1 MTLESLNAIF
11 KPSSVAV
18 VGADE
23 EPGSPGQVVMKNLTE
38 GKFIGP
44 ILPMH
49 DELDRVMDLPVYREV
64 DTLPLTPDLAV
75 ICCEPSR
82 IPDYILHFGRRGTG
96 GALILSRGLD
106 ELDSETRLM
115 LENAILSAAQ
125 KNRMRVLGPG
135 SSGYINPHVGINASL
150 AHMDAMPGNIGFI
163 SQSASLFTSVLDWA
177 KQRNIGFS
185 HCISLGGKLDLD
197 FSTLLD
203 FLSGDPKTR
212 TVMLYLEDIKDSRSF
227 MSAARSL
234 ARNKPVLVI
243 KSGRTEEA
251 ERLMMLTADTP
262 PGTDA
267 VYDAAFRRAG
277 MLRVFDIDS
286 LFDAVETITRSR
298 PLKGERL
305 AVLVNGRSPGYLVTD
320 MLLEGGGVMAKLSED
335 AKEELSPY
343 ARKPAGNPVII
354 PADSPPEHYAEVLR
368 LLVKAKG
375 VDAVLVMHVP
385 SAVVDGAET
394 AGAVAEIGAKAKRTV
409 LASWIGGENATRARE
424 IFNEAGVSSYWTP
437 DKAARSFLHL
447 VHYRRNQE
455 MLMETPAS
463 LPSNFEPDTSAARR
477 VVSNA
482 LDAGRELLTVP
493 ETMEV
498 LAAYE
503 IPALDTRL
511 ASTPDDAAEAGAEI
525 GFPVALKILSPD
537 IVRKTQAGGVTLDLE
552 SADDVREAAENV
564 KQRVLSHHPD
574 AHVAG
579 YIVQEMG
586 RRATAVELFMSAGTD
601 PAFGPYIRFGHG
613 GADADEIADNA
624 VALPPLNMSLAR
636 ELISR
641 TRVYRRLKGH
651 VEGRS
656 DEIDAICLTLVK
668 ISQLVIDVPE
678 IHTLL
683 INPLYGDE
691 EGVLALDAQILVEKT
706 KFEGADRLA
715 IRPYPQELEECVKL
729 KDDRRVLL
737 RPIRPEDEPEHWEFL
752 SKVDAEDLRFR
763 FFGYVSQ
770 LPRSEMIRLTQI
782 DYNREMA
789 FIATT
794 EDCTDEQPET
804 LGVVRATTDPDN
816 ETAEFA
822 VLVRSDMKGLGL
834 GRLLM
839 EKLIRYFR
847 ARGTHYLVGEA
858 LMQNRAMAGLAEAV
872 GFDVKK
878 DHNEEMYKFRM
889 VLNPE

>member
-1 MTLESLNAIF
+1 MSLETLNSIF

-18 VGADE
+18 VGANE
-23 EPGSPGQVVMKNLTE
+23 TPGTPGQVVMRNLTQ

-44 ILPMH
+44 IIPMH
-49 DELDRVMDLPVYREV
+49 ESLDRVMGLPVYREV

-75 ICCEPSR
+75 ICCEPSV
-82 IPDYILHFGRRGTG
+82 IPDYILQFGRRGTG
-96 GALILSRGLD
+96 GALILSQGFD
-106 ELDSETRLM
+106 ELEPDVRQMLDS
-115 LENAILSAAQ
+115 AILSAAQ
-125 KNRMRVLGPG
+125 KNQMRLLGPN
-135 SSGYINPHVGINASL
+135 SQGYINPHVGINASL
-150 AHMDAMPGNIGFI
+150 AHMDADPGNIAFI
-163 SQSASLFTSVLDWA
+163 SQSASLFTSLLDWA

-185 HCISLGGKLDLD
+185 HCISLGDKLDMD
-197 FSTLLD
+197 FATLLD
-203 FLSGDPKTR
+203 FMAGDHKTR
-212 TVMLYLEDIKDSRSF
+212 TVMLYLEDIKDARTF

-243 KSGRTEEA
+243 KPGRTEET
-251 ERLMMLTADTP
+251 ERLMMLTADAP
-262 PGTDA
+262 PGSDA

-298 PLKGERL
+298 PLKGETL
-305 AVLVNGRSPGYLVTD
+305 AVLVNGNSPGYLATD
-320 MLLEGGGVMAKLSED
+320 MLTEGGGMMARFSED
-335 AKEELSPY
+335 LRDKLAGY
-343 ARKPAGNPVII
+343 AEKPVGNPVVI
-354 PADSPPEHYAEVLR
+354 PADAPPEHYADALR
-368 LLVKAKG
+368 LLTKAKG
-375 VDAVLVMHVP
+375 VDAALVMHVP
-385 SAVVDGAET
+385 SAVTDGAD
-394 AGAVAEIGAKAKRTV
+394 AARAVAEVAAKAKRTV

-424 IFNEAGVSSYWTP
+424 VFHEAGVSSYWTP
-437 DKAARSFLHL
+437 DKAVRSFLHL

-455 MLMETPAS
+455 MLMQTPAS
-463 LPSNFEPDTSAARR
+463 LPRYFEPDTITAKR
-477 VVSNA
+477 VTANA

-493 ETMEV
+493 EAMEL

-503 IPALDTRL
+503 IPTLDTRL
-511 ASTPDDAAEAGAEI
+511 ASTPEEAARAAKAI

-537 IVRKTQAGGVTLDLE
+537 IVRKTQAGGVILDLE
-552 SADDVREAAENV
+552 SKSDVIEAAEGV
-564 KQRVLSHHPD
+564 RERVHSLHPD

-586 RRATAVELFMSAGTD
+586 RRATAVELFMAAGVD
-601 PAFGPYIRFGHG
+601 PVFGPYIRFGHG
-613 GADADEIADNA
+613 GAEADVIEDNA
-624 VALPPLNMSLAR
+624 VALPPLNMSLAK

-651 VEGRS
+651 AEGS
-656 DEIDAICLTLVK
+656 SKEIDAICLTLVK
-668 ISQLVIDVPE
+668 ISQMVIDVPE

-683 INPLYGDE
+683 INPMYADE
-691 EGVLALDAQILVEKT
+691 DGVLALDAQILVEEARY
-706 KFEGADRLA
+706 EGAARLA
-715 IRPYPQELEECVKL
+715 IRPYPQELEECVRL
-729 KDDRRVLL
+729 KDGRQVLL
-737 RPIRPEDEPEHWEFL
+737 RPIRPEDEPKHWEFL

-794 EDCTDEQPET
+794 EGQEQGESET
-804 LGVVRATTDPDN
+804 LGVVRAMTDPDN

-822 VLVRSDMKGLGL
+822 VLVRSDIKGQGL

-839 EKLIRYFR
+839 EKLVRYFR
-847 ARGTHYLVGEA
+847 SRGTRVIVGEA
-858 LMQNRAMAGLAEAV
+858 LMQNRAMAGLAKAV

-878 DHNEEMYKFRM
+878 DHNEEMFKFRM

>member
-23 EPGSPGQVVMKNLTE
+23 EPGSTGQVVLKNLTE

-44 ILPMH
+44 IIPMH
-49 DELDRVMDLPVYREV
+49 DSLDRIMGLPVYREV

-75 ICCEPSR
+75 ICCEPSA
-82 IPDYILHFGRRGTG
+82 IPDYILQFGRRGTG
-96 GALILSRGLD
+96 GALILSKGYE
-106 ELDSETRLM
+106 ELDSDTRQM
-115 LENAILSAAQ
+115 LDAAVLSAAE
-125 KNRMRVLGPG
+125 KNQMRILGPN
-135 SSGYINPHVGINASL
+135 SHGYINPHVGVNASL
-150 AHMDAMPGNIGFI
+150 AHMDARPGNIGFI
-163 SQSASLFTSVLDWA
+163 SQSSSLFTSVLDWA
-177 KQRNIGFS
+177 SQRNIGFS
-185 HCISLGGKLDLD
+185 HCISLGDKLDLD

-203 FLSGDPKTR
+203 FLAGDPKTR

-234 ARNKPVLVI
+234 ARNKPVVVI
-243 KSGRTEEA
+243 KPGRTEEG
-251 ERLMMLTADTP
+251 ERLMMLSADMP

-298 PLKGERL
+298 TLKGETL
-305 AVLVNGRSPGYLVTD
+305 AILVNGKSPGYLAAD
-320 MLLEGGGVMAKLSED
+320 MLLEGGGVMARLSEETR
-335 AKEELSPY
+335 EELAAY
-343 ARKPAGNPVII
+343 ARKPLGNPVVI
-354 PADSPPEHYAEVLR
+354 PANSPPEYYSECLR

-375 VDAVLVMHVP
+375 VDAVLAMHVP
-385 SAVVDGAET
+385 SAIVDGAET
-394 AGAVAEIGAKAKRTV
+394 AKAVAETGAKAKRTV

-437 DKAARSFLHL
+437 DKAVRSFLHL

-463 LPSNFEPDTSAARR
+463 LPSHFEPETATARR

-482 LDAGRELLTVP
+482 LDAGRELLSVP
-493 ETMEV
+493 EAMEV

-503 IPALDTRL
+503 IPTLETRL
-511 ASTPDDAAEAGAEI
+511 ASTPDDAAEVSRELN
-525 GFPVALKILSPD
+525 FPVALKILSPD

-552 SADDVREAAENV
+552 SPEDVREAAATV
-564 KQRVLSHHPD
+564 KERVMSHHPD
-574 AHVAG
+574 AHLAG
-579 YIVQEMG
+579 FIVQEMG
-586 RRATAVELFMSAGTD
+586 RRATAVELFMAAGMD
-601 PAFGPYIRFGHG
+601 PVFGPYIRFGHG
-613 GADADEIADNA
+613 GAQADEIEDNA
-624 VALPPLNMSLAR
+624 VTLPPLNMSLAR

-651 VEGRS
+651 AEGTS
-656 DEIDAICLTLVK
+656 KEIDAICLTLVK

-706 KFEGADRLA
+706 RFEGADRLA
-715 IRPYPQELEECVKL
+715 IRPYPQELEECVRL
-729 KDDRRVLL
+729 KNKRQVLL
-737 RPIRPEDEPEHWEFL
+737 RPIRPEDEPKHWEFL
-752 SKVDAEDLRFR
+752 SKIDAEDLRFR

-794 EDCTDEQPET
+794 EGQEEGEPET
-804 LGVVRATTDPDN
+804 LGVVRAMTDPDN

-822 VLVRSDMKGLGL
+822 VLVRSDMKGQGL
-834 GRLLM
+834 GRMLM
-839 EKLIRYFR
+839 EKLVRYFKS
-847 ARGTHYLVGEA
+847 RGTRYIVGEA
-858 LMQNRAMAGLAEAV
+858 LMQNRAMAGLAKAV